1 MPNFKNQTVSNMLA
15 QTRSGMGF
23 VPFLLLTCVWTAG
36 CGILDVY
43 KPHEKRCKA
52 FCDDDNATPAKPTPF
67 NFDLSYWNQT
77 TPRSQLDPNTELVPI
92 LRSNPF
98 KLVAN
103 AMKTVSDDVAQA
115 KATIDSG
122 SQSSQAACLKQVF
135 TAPFSKSGDRNSGS
149 IDYGKCVDIVKLEE
163 RLNSNRNTAKD
174 GKIKVIELDSALQ
187 FTSQGN
193 VLLKSGA
200 DALLDA
206 GSGLEMTNVLP
217 LRTVKATDLSDP
229 SQTQSLKLN
238 LTRGSVQ
245 GTAIEK
251 VGSSSI
257 LKKSWG
263 LLFIG
268 LDERQPLVV
277 DWNPTANSVRLTGS
291 IATLSAAFQR
301 PTSQT
306 QWDGFGYSREFIF
319 TDFSYSGANV
329 ELNELFGWSEQVSM
343 QGSYFL
349 RVNGDLVEAGGQ
361 QSKLFHMKALG
372 KPCLLDVGLV
382 TGFQG
387 EVPQV
392 QALGQI
398 SICAT
403 TN

>member
-1 MPNFKNQTVSNMLA
+1 MQFFKERQIRKFQTCA
-15 QTRSGMGF
+15 FSGLE
-23 VPFLLLTCVWTAG
+23 VAFLLVSASIVSSG

-43 KPHEKRCKA
+43 KQHDKRCKA
-52 FCDDDNATPAKPTPF
+52 FCEDENSTSAKPTPF

-103 AMKTVSDDVAQA
+103 AMKTVSDDVAEA
-115 KATIDSG
+115 KRTIDSG
-122 SQSSQAACLKQVF
+122 SQSSQAACLKQIF
-135 TAPFSKSGDRNSGS
+135 TAPFARTDGNNAGS

-163 RLNSNRNTAKD
+163 RLNSSRNTAKD

-187 FTSQGN
+187 FSVQGN
-193 VLLKSGA
+193 LALKSGK
-200 DALLDA
+200 DGLLDA
-206 GSGLEMTNVLP
+206 SSGLELSNVVP
-217 LRTVKATDLSDP
+217 LRSVKSADLVDA
-229 SQTQSLKLN
+229 SQTQSLKFN
-238 LTRGSVQ
+238 MVRGSVQ
-245 GTAIEK
+245 GTALEK
-251 VGSSSI
+251 VGSPTI

-263 LLFIG
+263 LLYVG
-268 LDERQPLVV
+268 LDERQPLQV
-277 DWNPTANSVRLTGS
+277 DWNPQANQVRLNGS

-319 TDFSYSGANV
+319 TDFTVLGSTL
-329 ELNELFGWSEQVSM
+329 ELNDQLGWNEQASM

-349 RVNGDLVEAGGQ
+349 RVNGDLIEAGGQ
-361 QSKLFHMKALG
+361 QSKLFQMKALG
-372 KPCLLDVGLV
+372 RPCVLDVGLV

-387 EVPQV
+387 ETPQV
-392 QALGQI
+392 EALGQI
-398 SICAT
+398 SICAS